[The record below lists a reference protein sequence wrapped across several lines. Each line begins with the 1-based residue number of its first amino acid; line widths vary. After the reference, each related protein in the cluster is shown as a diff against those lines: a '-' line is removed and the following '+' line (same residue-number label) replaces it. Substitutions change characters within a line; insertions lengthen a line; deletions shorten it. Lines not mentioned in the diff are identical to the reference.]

1 MLSSHRDRLIQSI
14 QVLCTMHYIY
24 IYIERERE
32 RCVFQGLAT
41 LPGFIN
47 LYPVYLRRDEYD
59 HLAGLRRRAGNAPK
73 TLSTKIPVVSDTP
86 STSPS
91 PVPVCSSI
99 YTLDRRRDSNSGL
112 NSASSSAASA
122 KNPSPVTPRRSRHPA
137 SPLSTRKNP
146 RTSSPSPRSQRRDPI
161 ESTSSLVANGN
172 AHPVADQVGR
182 QPKNEIIERST
193 VRVKEDVTINE
204 GEGSDLKVPKP
215 TSNRLSP
222 IGPTSLPSSLYGSF
236 DAQAAATQ
244 GETLPRS
251 ENPSRAQ
258 SVESSESVYL
268 DCKAV
273 VDSSASPSPFE
284 SNRSN
289 RSPSG
294 VQTDAR
300 HRSWVSDEVSTEV
313 VLVDDDE
320 EEETGQRPVKRS
332 RSGAISLVEEVDA
345 AVDRGVK
352 TAAEVKQPPPPPPP
366 PPPPDNKVRH

>member
-1 MLSSHRDRLIQSI
+1 M
-14 QVLCTMHYIY
+14 
-24 IYIERERE
+24 
-32 RCVFQGLAT
+32 
-41 LPGFIN
+41 
-47 LYPVYLRRDEYD
+47 
-59 HLAGLRRRAGNAPK
+59 
-73 TLSTKIPVVSDTP
+73 
-86 STSPS
+86 
-91 PVPVCSSI
+91 
-99 YTLDRRRDSNSGL
+99 
-112 NSASSSAASA
+112 
-122 KNPSPVTPRRSRHPA
+122 
-137 SPLSTRKNP
+137 
-146 RTSSPSPRSQRRDPI
+146 
-161 ESTSSLVANGN
+161 
-172 AHPVADQVGR
+172 GR

-300 HRSWVSDEVSTEV
+300 RRSWVSDEVSTEV

-352 TAAEVKQPPPPPPP
+352 TAAEVKQPPPPP
-366 PPPPDNKVRH
+366 DNKVRH